1 MLLLHSM
8 GFGTN
13 LLFTNSIDVIYFEF
27 FKEYNLTFLAN
38 NNKLEGYVDG
48 KLMIEV
54 EDNDNYFEDGM
65 IGLMVENGSVRT
77 DEIKVE

>member
-1 MLLLHSM
+1 MEYEIKTLKETDM
-8 GFGTN
+8 
-13 LLFTNSIDVIYFEF
+13 DFEF